1 MSDTS
6 TPQSAEVGAV
16 RAEVRAWLAENWS
29 PDRPKREYAEA
40 LADSGWGAPTWPAQ
54 WCGRG
59 LPATMRRFVT
69 EEFRRVGARGSG
81 QDITNLFANVVLAHG
96 TDDQKRRWVRPLV
109 TGEIR
114 GCLLYSEPGAGSDLA
129 AVQTRAERV
138 GDGWAMNG
146 QKVWTSGAHISQVG
160 LLLARTNWDL
170 PKHRGVTF
178 FMFTLDQPGVEVR
191 PIRQVTG
198 GAHFNEVFL
207 TDAHASDDDVLGDV
221 DGGWSV
227 LQTALGFERNI
238 MGAESAKSKDDPR
251 AAPDKDSPWTRVVGG
266 TDYVELARSSGLSGH
281 DDIRQAVA
289 RLYSREQVNRWNTLR
304 VRAERRQGVA
314 SPVASL
320 GKLAMSRI
328 VHDAVELTST
338 MLGAS
343 SMLDGDDDPVA
354 AEVNRSSFA
363 AFVTSIGGGTDQ
375 IQRNIIGERIL
386 GLPKEPELDKNVPFR
401 EVRKASATRSFG

>member
-1 MSDTS
+1 
-6 TPQSAEVGAV
+6 
-16 RAEVRAWLAENWS
+16 
-29 PDRPKREYAEA
+29 
-40 LADSGWGAPTWPAQ
+40 
-54 WCGRG
+54 
-59 LPATMRRFVT
+59 MRKVVT

-96 TDDQKRRWVRPLV
+96 TDAQKARWVRPLV

-129 AVQTRAERV
+129 AVQTRAERA
-138 GDGWAMNG
+138 GDRWVVNG
-146 QKVWTSGAHISQVG
+146 QKVWTSGAHTSQVG
-160 LLLARTNWDL
+160 LLLARTNWDV

-198 GAHFNEVFL
+198 GAHFNEVFM

-251 AAPDKDSPWTRVVGG
+251 TAPDKDSPWTRVVGG
-266 TDYVELARSSGLSGH
+266 TDYVELARSSGLSDH

-386 GLPKEPELDKNVPFR
+386 GLPKEPELDKDVPFR
-401 EVRKASATRSFG
+401 EVRKASATRNFG